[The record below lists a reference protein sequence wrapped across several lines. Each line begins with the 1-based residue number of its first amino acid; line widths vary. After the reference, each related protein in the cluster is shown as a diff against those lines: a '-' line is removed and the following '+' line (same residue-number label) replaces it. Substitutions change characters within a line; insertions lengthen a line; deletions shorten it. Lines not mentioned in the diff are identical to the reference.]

1 MTAVIEARGLGKRYG
16 THHRHRWA
24 LADCTLRIPAGHIA
38 GLVGPNGAGKT
49 TLLHLVTGLLAP
61 TTGTIEVAGGLPAA
75 TKTQLARVGFVAQ
88 DAPVYAGLSVADHLR
103 LGAHLNPRW
112 DARLARQR
120 ISKLGLD
127 PRQKA
132 GRLSGGQRAQL
143 ALTLAIAKRPQL
155 LILDEPVASLDPL
168 ARRDFLRDLTE
179 ATGEHQ
185 MSVML
190 SSHLVAD
197 LERVCD
203 YLIVLAAGR
212 VQAAGEVTGLLNAY
226 RNATGAQAGLE
237 DMVLA
242 YMSQAAG
249 PHRPGRAAGGITMI
263 WLTWRQFRA
272 QAIAAAVA
280 LAVLAVIFGVTGP
293 HLAHLYD
300 ISGLATCRANCA
312 ALTNTFVT
320 SMKADAIYPVLFIAG
335 LGILYLTPALIGLF
349 WGAPLVTREL
359 EAGTFRLAWNQS
371 VTRTRWMAVKLA
383 LIGLAAMVTTGLL
396 SLLITWW
403 AGPID
408 RAGGFP
414 VSAGTLTRFSP
425 LLFGARDIAPVG
437 YAAFAFALGV
447 TAGVLVRR
455 LLPAMV
461 ITLAV
466 FLAVQVIMPNLVRP
480 HLLPPVTATEAVTVN
495 LSTAIV
501 GHNGTIAVPVT
512 GLPGAWIFSN
522 QTITPSG
529 RVFVLPDVPACAS
542 GTQQQ
547 CDAWFATQHLRRQ
560 ISYQPA
566 SRYWAFQWYETA
578 IFLALALAL
587 AGFCVWWI
595 RHRRLA

>member
-1 MTAVIEARGLGKRYG
+1 
-16 THHRHRWA
+16 
-24 LADCTLRIPAGHIA
+24 
-38 GLVGPNGAGKT
+38 
-49 TLLHLVTGLLAP
+49 
-61 TTGTIEVAGGLPAA
+61 
-75 TKTQLARVGFVAQ
+75 
-88 DAPVYAGLSVADHLR
+88 
-103 LGAHLNPRW
+103 
-112 DARLARQR
+112 
-120 ISKLGLD
+120 
-127 PRQKA
+127 
-132 GRLSGGQRAQL
+132 
-143 ALTLAIAKRPQL
+143 
-155 LILDEPVASLDPL
+155 
-168 ARRDFLRDLTE
+168 
-179 ATGEHQ
+179 
-185 MSVML
+185 
-190 SSHLVAD
+190 
-197 LERVCD
+197 
-203 YLIVLAAGR
+203 
-212 VQAAGEVTGLLNAY
+212 
-226 RNATGAQAGLE
+226 
-237 DMVLA
+237 
-242 YMSQAAG
+242 
-249 PHRPGRAAGGITMI
+249 MI

-272 QAIAAAVA
+272 QAIGAAAA
-280 LAVLAVIFGVTGP
+280 LAILAVIFGVTGP

-300 ISGLATCRANCA
+300 ISGLTTCRTNCA

-320 SMKADAIYPVLFIAG
+320 SMKADAIYPALFIAG

-383 LIGLAAMVTTGLL
+383 LIGLAAMVTTGLI

-414 VSAGTLTRFSP
+414 VSGGTLTRFSP
-425 LLFGARDIAPVG
+425 VLFGARDIAPVG

-447 TAGVLVRR
+447 TAGALVRR

-480 HLLPPVTATEAVTVN
+480 HLLPPVTATQAVTVN
-495 LSTAIV
+495 LSTAIT
-501 GHNGTIAVPVT
+501 GHNGTYAVPVT

-547 CDAWFATQHLRRQ
+547 CQAWFATQHLRRQ

-595 RHRRLA
+595 RHRRLS